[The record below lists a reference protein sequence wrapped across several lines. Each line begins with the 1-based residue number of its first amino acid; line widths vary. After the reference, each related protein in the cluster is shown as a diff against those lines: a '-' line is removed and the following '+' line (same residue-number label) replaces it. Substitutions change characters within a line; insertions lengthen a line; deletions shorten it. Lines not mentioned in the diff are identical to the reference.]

1 MFNIPDTY
9 KIGSNGKRLNL
20 KTFTSADLNAG
31 DKKRLRETLKR
42 VTLTD
47 QISGESIPSLINE
60 EYNCAVIMFLDIQLE
75 DMKHVAFVGRVIQ
88 NLIKPY
94 CVISFSDHKQQA
106 LCFAHKRLSK
116 TDDSEIVVEELVVT
130 KSHPL
135 TGGTFPPPALDFE
148 ALKNR
153 ANKRDLYLEA
163 MTKAYL
169 CDNDRIFM
177 KARAL
182 FDSKVWF
189 NGTQTLNL
197 LRDLKTLESLKT
209 DKSRAVMAQDKV
221 VLNKQIKEQ
230 INLLKKSYIGA

>member
-1 MFNIPDTY
+1 MFNIPAHY

-20 KTFTSADLNAG
+20 KTFTSADLNAS

-42 VTLTD
+42 VTLTH

-60 EYNCAVIMFLDIQLE
+60 EYNCAVIMFLDIQLA
-75 DMKHVAFVGRVIQ
+75 DIKHASFVGRIIQ

-94 CVISFSDHKQQA
+94 CVLRFSDHAQQA

-116 TDDSEIVVEELVVT
+116 TEAGEIVVDELVVT
-130 KSHPL
+130 KTHPL
-135 TGGTFPPPALDFE
+135 TGDDFPPHTLDFD

-169 CDNDRIFM
+169 CENDRLFM

-189 NGTQTLNL
+189 NGKHTLNL
-197 LRDLKTLESLKT
+197 LRDLKTLESLKN
-209 DKSRAVMAQDKV
+209 DKARAVMAQDKV
-221 VLNKQIKEQ
+221 ALNKQIKEQ
-230 INLLKKSYIGA
+230 INLLKTNYL

>member
-1 MFNIPDTY
+1 MFNIPANY

-20 KTFTSADLNAG
+20 KTFTSADLKAG
-31 DKKRLRETLKR
+31 EKKRLRENLKR
-42 VTLTD
+42 VTLTH
-47 QISGESIPSLINE
+47 QISGEAIPSLINE
-60 EYNCAVIMFLDIQLE
+60 EYNCAVILFLDIQLA
-75 DMKHVAFVGRVIQ
+75 DIKHAAFVGRVIQ

-94 CVISFSDHKQQA
+94 CVLRFYDAAQQA

-116 TDDSEIVVEELVVT
+116 TETSEIVVEELVVT
-130 KSHPL
+130 KHHPL
-135 TGGTFPPPALDFE
+135 ALDFTD
-148 ALKNR
+148 LKNR

-169 CDNDRIFM
+169 CENDRIFM

-189 NGTQTLNL
+189 DGRQTLNL
-197 LRDLKTLESLKT
+197 LRDLKTLEALKA

-221 VLNKQIKEQ
+221 ALNKQIKEQ
-230 INLLKKSYIGA
+230 INLLKTNYL